1 MRNASV
7 PVPVKLGLTLT
18 QIFDMVRLS
27 DVLVNEL
34 FDLDSVQV
42 EKNQILVTNVWLDQE
57 WYCFELVI
65 IDSSALR
72 IASRYDEFLQWNPED
87 FNGIRRLNL
96 PSKLI
101 WLPDIVLY
109 NVG

>member
-34 FDLDSVQV
+34 FDLDSLQV

-57 WYCFELVI
+57 WYRFELVVTLTF
-65 IDSSALR
+65 STPYR
-72 IASRYDEFLQWNPED
+72 F
-87 FNGIRRLNL
+87 
-96 PSKLI
+96 
-101 WLPDIVLY
+101 
-109 NVG
+109 